1 MASVP
6 VQTNLNDWKT
16 IASLGSSYKK
26 FDNQHKDDVAKLE
39 KAQSTGNIDSLM
51 LRDTAQSWSNT
62 LNQGISDL
70 TTQSQ
75 NLP

>member
-26 FDNQHKDDVAKLE
+26 FDDRHKDDVAKLQ
-39 KAQSTGNIDSLM
+39 KAQSTGNIDNLM
-51 LRDTAQSWSNT
+51 LRNTAQSWSNT
-62 LNQGISDL
+62 LKEGI
-70 TTQSQ
+70 TE
-75 NLP
+75 